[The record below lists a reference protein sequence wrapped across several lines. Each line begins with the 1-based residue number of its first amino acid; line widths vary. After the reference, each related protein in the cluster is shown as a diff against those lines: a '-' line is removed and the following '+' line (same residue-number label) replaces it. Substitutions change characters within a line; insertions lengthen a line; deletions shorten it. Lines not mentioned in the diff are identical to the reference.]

1 MMMIVLLL
9 GLGLENQAM
18 SRFVNGVDH
27 YVTTQP
33 TMTSAAAPDVSGS
46 NASRS
51 SSSHSKHSSHHSQNH
66 AVVGQPGNLQ
76 HSFTSDLVRPP
87 EHSSASITQCLAY
100 RVYILLFQSSM

>member
-1 MMMIVLLL
+1 MMMIILLL

-33 TMTSAAAPDVSGS
+33 TTAPDVSGS

-51 SSSHSKHSSHHSQNH
+51 SSSHSKHSSHHSQNQ

>member
-1 MMMIVLLL
+1 MMMIILLL

-33 TMTSAAAPDVSGS
+33 TTAPDVSGS

-51 SSSHSKHSSHHSQNH
+51 SSSHSKHSSHHSQNQ

-76 HSFTSDLVRPP
+76 HSFTSDLVRP
-87 EHSSASITQCLAY
+87 SIHQRQLLNVWRNVYTFS
-100 RVYILLFQSSM
+100 YILLFQSLM